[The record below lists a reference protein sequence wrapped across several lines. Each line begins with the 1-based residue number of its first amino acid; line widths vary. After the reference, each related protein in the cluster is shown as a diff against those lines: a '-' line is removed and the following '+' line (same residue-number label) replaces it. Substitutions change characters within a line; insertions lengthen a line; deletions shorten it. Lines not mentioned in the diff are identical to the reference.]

1 MVWRFQ
7 QETGRS
13 AEEFDPL
20 EFDRFTLQQELS
32 RGVMESLGDI
42 ESVQD
47 TLEDALR
54 DAEMLLTQ
62 QGRLGQTLQD
72 GLMGARLV
80 RFEDV
85 VPRLK
90 RLVRQVARD
99 LGKQAELTVH
109 GGEVELDRGLLNTLV
124 PAFEHMLRNSLAHG
138 IERPDERAARG
149 KSREGHILLRIAS
162 QGGVIQ
168 MVLEDDGAGID
179 VEAVRRKARENGILD
194 RHAAEDDQAAMQLIF
209 RSGIS
214 TAREVSMVAGRG
226 VGMDV
231 VAEALRQVGGDIQV
245 ESQRGVGTRFK
256 LHVPLTQSITHGI
269 AVTAGEQIFAL
280 PYSGIEAILRAPG
293 AQLNALL
300 GEDEPTWEHAGQALP
315 LVDLS
320 TLLGL
325 PGGRMGAVEGMS
337 PLLVLRLGDRRMVLR
352 IDGLQGSQQLFIK
365 ALGPFLAKAP
375 ALAGATLLGDGRV
388 VLVLDVAELFLL
400 ASQARTKPM
409 AAQEAEAR
417 RAQVLVVDDS
427 VTIRKVTTR
436 ILERYGIEV
445 ATAKDGVD
453 ALAWLHD
460 HKPTVVLSDI
470 EMPRMDGFELL
481 ASIRNDARLR
491 DLPVIMIT
499 SRTGQKH
506 REKAEGLGVNAYL
519 GKPYTE
525 ADLMHALRAWL
536 PEEIGHMI
544 GSAGSVA

>member
-1 MVWRFQ
+1 
-7 QETGRS
+7 
-13 AEEFDPL
+13 
-20 EFDRFTLQQELS
+20 
-32 RGVMESLGDI
+32 ESLGDI

-47 TLEDALR
+47 ALEDALR

-62 QGRLGQTLQD
+62 QGRLGQALQD

-99 LGKQAELTVH
+99 LGKQAELTIH

-124 PAFEHMLRNSLAHG
+124 PAFEHMLRNALAHG
-138 IERPDERAARG
+138 IESPDERAARG
-149 KSREGHILLRIAS
+149 KEREGRIELNISS
-162 QGGVIQ
+162 QGGLIQ
-168 MVLEDDGAGID
+168 IVLEDDGAGID
-179 VEAVRRKARENGILD
+179 VEAVRRKAREQGILD
-194 RHAAEDDQAAMQLIF
+194 AHAAEDDQAAMQLIF
-209 RSGIS
+209 HSGIS

-226 VGMDV
+226 VGLDV

-245 ESQRGVGTRFK
+245 ESQRGRGTRFRF
-256 LHVPLTQSITHGI
+256 HVPLTQAITQGV
-269 AVTAGEQIFAL
+269 ALTVGEQVFAL
-280 PYSGIEAILRAPG
+280 PYSGIEAILRAPT
-293 AQLNALL
+293 ARLEALL
-300 GEDEPTWEHAGQALP
+300 SGEEPTWEHGGQPLP
-315 LVDLS
+315 LVDLA

-325 PGGRMGAVEGMS
+325 PEGRKGAGEGMS
-337 PLLVLRLGDRRMVLR
+337 PLIVLRLGERRMVLR
-352 IDGLQGSQQLFIK
+352 IDALQGSQQLFIK
-365 ALGPFLAKAP
+365 ALGPFLSRVP

-388 VLVLDVAELFLL
+388 VLVLDAAELFRL
-400 ASQARTKPM
+400 AGQARSKPV
-409 AAQEAEAR
+409 AAQAAKAE

-427 VTIRKVTTR
+427 ITIRKVTTR

-445 ATAKDGVD
+445 ASAKDGVD

-460 HKPTVVLSDI
+460 HLPTVVLSDI

-481 ASIRNDARLR
+481 ASIRNDARLK

-506 REKAEGLGVNAYL
+506 REKAESLGVSAYL

-525 ADLMHALRAWL
+525 AELMQTLRTWL
-536 PEEIGHMI
+536 PEDIR
-544 GSAGSVA
+544 SAIQVTGSVA